1 MSAGVGLAVTKR
13 QQKWLVFAVLLL
25 AAMYL
30 LNLVIDNPYT
40 HRFVRRNVDRILRES
55 TYLTAD
61 YRVMRVQ
68 VFPPALDL
76 YGLEVGRARGDGVD
90 GPGDLAAPRR
100 LLSAAHIRATVSLWS
115 LLIGQPQLAS
125 VEANNLRLEVDDMS
139 GLRDLVKPTDG
150 KPRESATEVWPPPFP
165 VPVRRVILRNSNV
178 MLFQA
183 GRARPVPY
191 APESFIFRGESI
203 DMALTIQGWD
213 SATLALSAAD
223 VGLRAGG
230 TTYLSGANL
239 VADAT
244 YNTNTVDLKI
254 SRMDSAGLS
263 GDGSVRVTMDQLLPQ
278 LNLRRISGEASVRLK
293 GDIGIVGA
301 ILDIPET
308 LGPAKAS
315 VLAKF
320 SVPVGDAPGKADF
333 SVVADTESAG
343 ARFGGYKLHEFK
355 ARLDI
360 DANRI
365 AFEDVR
371 LFMGEKNYGTGKGIL
386 RFDGPGLYS
395 FQIQPDALPLGK
407 LLDVFEVDF
416 DAFDMEMTAPDLE
429 LSGTSSPFRMKASA
443 SVAARNIS
451 LPATPYD
458 HSAFPVSPDCQLG
471 LRLDIDSNRIVFDGT
486 GGICR
491 SSGTAT
497 SLELSGPITFNDRT
511 GINLLVNARQA
522 DARIGEYFA
531 QVPLRGNGSFS
542 ARVHGPYSR
551 VLISG
556 DLNLAG
562 FQVDKMRPGQVTG
575 NWQVDGD
582 VVTWENIR
590 AVPEEGA
597 EVVLEKGS
605 LNVADKLK
613 LATEVRAANL
623 TPAFISGFMQTLRV
637 SAPVSFGVESLQGH
651 LAGFLEDPLWWDVDA
666 TASAFDLIWE
676 DYHLA
681 DHAAAKI
688 AASRE
693 GWRISE
699 INILR
704 GDLAVDGRVK
714 HARERVKDA
723 IRSRG
728 PGLSGRDSLDIDAKF
743 YSISNLKSEADHLS
757 SAPWLAETFKSL
769 GIAGFLGGEIK
780 LGGRMDSLEGA
791 FDMSV
796 LRPRLMGSA
805 IAPLRVKGVVAGS
818 RGELII
824 NQGGNA
830 LEGRMSLDLGRPE
843 IPFEWFFSAN
853 RVDLR
858 FVATPWFAADPR
870 NYLYLSGSWNMKG
883 TFRDF
888 WESRGALNIA
898 SVDGRLLRE
907 VVGEQRVV
915 DFKSE
920 EPFEVA
926 FEGGPVKAT
935 ASRDLVIASKQARV
949 RATLRDNNR
958 LPRNVNLGLDGNV
971 DLSLLRDLVP
981 QIESATGKVSFK
993 GQLTGP
999 VDRLAY
1005 AFDFADV
1012 RANPFT
1018 AGSWEPVSLGLA
1030 DFRPPLRN
1038 IRLKATLHD
1047 GILQVDSFTAQKG
1060 GGRIDG
1066 AGTLALGGG
1075 EEGAESSLDV
1085 RLEDAAVVYPVA
1097 FLKSFESNISG
1108 NLSLTGRGRP
1118 YRLSGDLQIT
1128 KARSTREIDLAAE
1141 ILSSIRKQAIVIP
1154 SAAADPVIQFDLAIR
1169 ADQTVNVN
1177 NRLIQALL
1185 STNLQVGGSDQQ
1197 PSVLGQIDVV
1207 RGKFVYKRDFS
1218 ITRGIISFDDP
1229 LRVDPTLEITAVSEV
1244 QNYRVYINMSG
1255 RASNPRVDFSI
1266 DPPTRQNGTAI
1277 SKVDILVLLGRGS
1290 LPEEQQALGETQN
1303 VAATEAL
1310 GFIWGQLDEPVEKL
1324 FDLSGQKVVKEVY
1337 FDTYASPEGKP
1348 LLRVNLPLN
1357 LGEDL
1362 DVVLRVDQEQSMKL
1376 SSDVSLSENI
1386 SLGVG
1391 VERQSQSSATSEGQT
1406 TVPAD
1411 TGADLKF
1418 RFSFP

>member
-1 MSAGVGLAVTKR
+1 M
-13 QQKWLVFAVLLL
+13 AVLLL

-30 LNLVIDNPYT
+30 LNLVVDNPWT
-40 HRFVRRNVDRILRES
+40 HRFVRRNVEKILRES
-55 TYLTAD
+55 TNLTAD

-76 YGLEVGRARGDGVD
+76 YGLEVGRTVPENA
-90 GPGDLAAPRR
+90 R

-115 LLIGQPQLAS
+115 ILIGQPQLAS
-125 VEANNLRLEVDDMS
+125 IEANNLRLQVDDMAS
-139 GLRDLVKPTDG
+139 LRDLVKPSKVTEPS
-150 KPRESATEVWPPPFP
+150 PREDVWPPPFQ
-165 VPVRRVILRNSNV
+165 VPVRRVILRNSTV
-178 MLFQA
+178 TLFQA
-183 GRARPVPY
+183 GKARPVPF
-191 APESFIFRGESI
+191 APESFLFRGENI
-203 DMALTIQGWD
+203 DMALTVQGWD
-213 SATLALSAAD
+213 SATLSMSAAD
-223 VGLRAGG
+223 VGLRAGV
-230 TTYLSGANL
+230 TTYLTGAKV

-254 SRMDSAGLS
+254 SRMESAGLS

-278 LNLRRISGEASVRLK
+278 MNLRKIAGEATVNLK

-315 VLAKF
+315 ARAKF
-320 SVPVGDAPGKADF
+320 SVPVGDPKGRGAREKAEF

-343 ARFGGYKLHEFK
+343 ARFGGFKLHNFK

-360 DANRI
+360 DADRI
-365 AFEDVR
+365 AFDDVR
-371 LFMGEKNYGTGKGIL
+371 LFMGDKNYGTGKGVL

-395 FQIQPDALPLGK
+395 FQLQPDGLPLGK

-416 DAFDMEMTAPDLE
+416 NAFDMEMTSPDLD
-429 LSGTSSPFRMKASA
+429 LAGTSTPFRMKASA
-443 SVAARNIS
+443 SVAARNIT

-458 HSAFPVSPDCQLG
+458 HSAFPASPECQLD
-471 LRLDIDSNRIVFDGT
+471 LRLDIDSNRIGFDGT
-486 GGICR
+486 GGVCR
-491 SSGTAT
+491 SSGTST
-497 SLELSGPITFNDRT
+497 SLELSGPITFDDKT
-511 GINLLVNARQA
+511 GINLLVNSRQA

-531 QVPLRGNGSFS
+531 QVPVRGSGAFS
-542 ARVHGPYSR
+542 ARIHGPYSR

-556 DLNLAG
+556 DLRFAG
-562 FQVDKMRPGQVTG
+562 FQVDKLRLGDTSG

-582 VVTWENIR
+582 VVSWENVR
-590 AVPEEGA
+590 SAPEEGA
-597 EVVLEKGS
+597 EIVLQKGS
-605 LNVADKLK
+605 LDVAKKLR
-613 LATEVRAANL
+613 LDTEVQAGNL
-623 TPAFISGFMQTLRV
+623 TPAFIAGFLQTLRLA
-637 SAPVSFGVESLQGH
+637 APVSFGVESLQGR
-651 LAGFLEDPLWWDVDA
+651 LTGLLDDPLWWDIDA
-666 TASAFDLIWE
+666 SASAFDVTW
-676 DYHLA
+676 DGHRFA
-681 DHAAAKI
+681 DHAAGKI
-688 AASRE
+688 SANKD
-693 GWRISE
+693 GWRLSE
-699 INILR
+699 VNVLR
-704 GDLAVDGRVK
+704 GDLAMDARVK
-714 HARERVKDA
+714 HSRERIKDVV
-723 IRSRG
+723 RSRG
-728 PGLSGRDSLDIDAKF
+728 AGITGRDALEIDAKV
-743 YSISNLKSEADHLS
+743 YSISNLKSETDHLS
-757 SAPWLAETFKSL
+757 NAPYLSGTFASL

-780 LGGRMDSLEGA
+780 LGGRVEALEGA

-818 RGELII
+818 RSELII

-853 RVDLR
+853 RLDLR
-858 FVATPWFAADPR
+858 FLASPWFAGDPR
-870 NYLYLSGSWNMKG
+870 NYLYMTGSWTMKG
-883 TFRDF
+883 AFRDF
-888 WESRGALNIA
+888 WDSQGKLAI
-898 SVDGRLLRE
+898 SSIDGRLLRE
-907 VVGEQRVV
+907 VVGEQRVI

-920 EPFEVA
+920 EPFEA
-926 FEGGPVKAT
+926 SFDRGPVKAT
-935 ASRDLVIASKQARV
+935 GSRDLVIASRQARL
-949 RATLRDNNR
+949 RATLRDNNN
-958 LPRNVNLGLDGNV
+958 LPRNLNVGLDGTV

-999 VDRLAY
+999 VDHPSY
-1005 AFDFADV
+1005 AFEIADV

-1038 IRLKATLHD
+1038 IRVKALVRD
-1047 GILQVDSFTAQKG
+1047 GAVQVESFTAQKG

-1066 AGTLALGGG
+1066 AGTLSLGGG
-1075 EEGAESSLDV
+1075 SDGEQEGVESSLDV

-1108 NLSLTGRGRP
+1108 NISLTGRGRP
-1118 YRLSGDLQIT
+1118 YRLSGDLQVT

-1141 ILSSIRKQAIVIP
+1141 ILNSIRKQAIVVP
-1154 SAAADPVIQFDLAIR
+1154 STAADPVIQFDLAIR

-1197 PSVLGQIDVV
+1197 PSILGQIDVV

-1386 SLGVG
+1386 TLGVG
-1391 VERQSQSSATSEGQT
+1391 VERQSQGAATSEGQT